1 MSSPYMI
8 LGVPENAPIDK
19 VKASYKSL
27 LAQYNEI
34 ENASVRERLI
44 REIDEAYDSIIMSSA
59 PSRSSGNYNDSCYQ
73 DYSDIVSR
81 INAGRIEDAE
91 TLLDGIPKNSR
102 DAQWYYLKGR
112 VQHSRGWLEESY
124 KNFKKAHDKEPGNRE
139 YKTAYQNAAKARKNS
154 NSGGYNTY
162 NNNNNTNSSSSGND
176 SGCDCDVCGCDC
188 DDCDA
193 CDICEGFICLDMCC
207 DLGPFDD
214 CCHCDDCC

>member
-59 PSRSSGNYNDSCYQ
+59 PSRSSGNYNDSYYQ

-124 KNFKKAHDKEPGNRE
+124 KNYKKAHEKDPKNKE
-139 YKTAYQNAAKARKNS
+139 YKAAYQNAAKARSAVNNS
-154 NSGGYNTY
+154 NGGYRTNQNTDY
-162 NNNNNTNSSSSGND
+162 DSSSSGGADIKCCNCD
-176 SGCDCDVCGCDC
+176 GCDG
-188 DDCDA
+188 CDA